1 MISLL
6 LFAIAI
12 GSVCVFGALVCQK
25 KFGYM
30 FPIGTALVII
40 VLLIFGFFN
49 RLHLGVYAVLIYSIT
64 LMIVSILVLIK
75 NKNIARLRLLFNPVC
90 FIMCTAGAGLAYL
103 HNARLCSGFDEF
115 THWATVVKS
124 MTIIYDFS
132 ANRASGLLY
141 QNYPPSMSLFQ
152 YFLEVLAIDFQGIE
166 FSEWRLFFAY
176 QILQWSF
183 FCPILELAMEKKT
196 GKKAI
201 IPVLCL
207 SFIVVPAF
215 FYENYLTSIY
225 IDQFIAILYACCAG
239 DILLNPNRD
248 VTFWMRVSFGMVVI
262 GLAKVTGIL
271 FAASI
276 AILSIVDT
284 LSCFRTFDADKKI
297 RAIWGYLRKPIIAMI
312 PIGVFKFLWNR
323 ELVIEHSNVS
333 LNSVD
338 VSKFLL
344 DAFQRGENYSKEVL
358 KKYGDKI
365 FSNEFV
371 FGTTG
376 INLSYFSLFI
386 IAAILL
392 ALFLKKLRNPRG
404 DWWVLIGTSFV
415 YILGLAATY
424 ATSWDTEGYG
434 ATLPSFDRYYFISL
448 CGIYLIALILFLF
461 VSQWE
466 RYAIVLAVS
475 LICITDQNELMDFF
489 SRQSVI
495 VSRDFRRAVDDL
507 VVRIDEIIPAGRVLF
522 ACDRLQDGWMINFD
536 SMYFNGKRVASYNTS
551 TNFEEYM
558 VDGTFSE
565 SFYDNYDYVVFSGL
579 SDGFKSKYKTY
590 VEDEDLRSYSLY
602 EVDKTSGNISF
613 IMDFSKK

>member
-6 LFAIAI
+6 LFAISI
-12 GSVCVFGALVCQK
+12 GSVCVFGTLVYEK

-40 VLLIFGFFN
+40 VLFIFGFLN
-49 RLHLGVYAVLIYSIT
+49 RLHLGVYAILIYSVT
-64 LMIVSILVLIK
+64 LMVVSIWVLIK
-75 NKNIARLRLLFNPVC
+75 NKDMARLRLLFNPVC
-90 FIMCTAGAGLAYL
+90 FIMCAVGVGLAFL

-124 MTIIYDFS
+124 MTIIHDFS

-152 YFLEVLAIDFQGIE
+152 YFLEVLAIDFQEIE

-183 FCPILELAMEKKT
+183 FCPILESTIEREKGKKT
-196 GKKAI
+196 A

-207 SFIVVPAF
+207 SFVVVPAF
-215 FYENYLTSIY
+215 FYESYLTSIY
-225 IDQFIAILYACCAG
+225 IDQFIAILYACCIC
-239 DILLNPNRD
+239 DILLSPSRD
-248 VTFWMRVSFGMVVI
+248 MTFWMRVSFGMVVI
-262 GLAKVTGIL
+262 GLAKATGIL

-276 AILSIVDT
+276 GILLIVDT
-284 LSCFRTFDADKKI
+284 FIRFRIPRGKKELKDI
-297 RAIWGYLRKPIIAMI
+297 LQCLQKPIIAII
-312 PIGVFKFLWNR
+312 PIGVFKLLWSR
-323 ELVIEHSNVS
+323 ELVIDHSNIS

-338 VSKFLL
+338 FHKFLFEI
-344 DAFQRGENYSKEVL
+344 FQGGENYSKVVL

-365 FSNEFV
+365 FSNGFAL
-371 FGTTG
+371 GITG
-376 INLSYFSLFI
+376 INLSYFSILI
-386 IAAILL
+386 IAVILL
-392 ALFLKKLRNPRG
+392 ALFLKKLSIPEG
-404 DWWVLIGTSFV
+404 DWWILIGTAFV
-415 YILGLAATY
+415 YVLGLAATY

-448 CGIYLIALILFLF
+448 CGIYLIVSILFISI
-461 VSQWE
+461 SQWK
-466 RYAIVLAVS
+466 RYAIVLAIS
-475 LICITDQNELMDFF
+475 LICMTDQSILMDLF

-495 VSRDFRRAVDDL
+495 VSRDFRKDVDNL
-507 VVRIDEIIPAGRVLF
+507 VVRIDEMIPADRVLF

-536 SMYFNGKRVASYNTS
+536 SMYFNGKRVTSYNTS
-551 TNFEEYM
+551 TNFGEYI

-579 SDGFKSKYKTY
+579 SDGFKDKYKAY
-590 VEDEDLRSYSLY
+590 VEDENLRSYSLY
-602 EVDKTSGNISF
+602 EIDKTSRNISF
-613 IMDFSKK
+613 IMELSKK